1 MRYCMNCG
9 QPLPEGATV
18 CGNCGYPVQGAPE
31 DTVTMP
37 SESRAASS
45 SVQSSSAQ
53 GSSANPLIY
62 SETPTAVIHMPSLD
76 NSAQNSTQPAGQ
88 PSPVL
93 PPQNTVFPSAPLPPA
108 GNSGGIGSG
117 AAGSGAQQSANKPSR
132 KRVWIIVTAIVVVL
146 ALIGGGVFW
155 YVSSRRKSEVAA
167 AQSACQQAVDA
178 LNTQTEENAAKVEE
192 AATLAKTS
200 NSEVTDAN
208 TVKQLKSALD
218 KYQKITGDKSG
229 LSCPASASAEALRQV
244 TSRAQS
250 WRESQASDF
259 KSLETAMNAVQSS
272 KEQKAK
278 KTAEEEAVKKKA
290 EQQKAEQ
297 ESAQASESVGTESQQ
312 QSTQGQTGGQTD
324 GNSSAGQS
332 AGSSATQTYANSRYG
347 FTVTVPGDFAAQP
360 ESDNGDGKEFVNSS
374 LNMTITAAAMHTTLT
389 PQQYFD
395 QTYRDRY
402 NVSYS
407 LVDGDVVV
415 ASWKDGSTIHYVRNI
430 LREGVVYSVSFEY
443 PESNKPQCDP
453 ILEAVAPTL
462 TPPAHATGL

>member
-18 CGNCGYPVQGAPE
+18 CGNCGYPVQGTPE

-37 SESRAASS
+37 SESHAANS
-45 SVQSSSAQ
+45 SVQS
-53 GSSANPLIY
+53 SSANPLIY

-117 AAGSGAQQSANKPSR
+117 APDGGTQQSANKPSR

-200 NSEVTDAN
+200 NSEVTDAS

-278 KTAEEEAVKKKA
+278 KTAEEEAAKKKA

-297 ESAQASESVGTESQQ
+297 ESAQASESAGTESQQ